1 MKTVQFFI
9 VSLFITSVVFAQ
21 PSSPVNKKAGVIS
34 NGRIS
39 TVFSNTGVIG
49 QPGNKGPRFSWGHP
63 NNGYIGDLSFV
74 VSGTAR
80 MQKTT
85 DFSSSQIKNII
96 FMNKDSVF
104 HFATICDVSR
114 PAIAQEFDPSGN
126 PWGFQPKAGFANPD
140 QPSPAISDF
149 PTTWPS
155 GWTGFPWYNS
165 AFKGNFIE
173 TQFILSDETDLEFN
187 LPPFNYKPSGSNP
200 DLTGLGLEVKT
211 HYLLPKAD
219 DSQVGP
225 LKNVIYLVHEVK
237 NISDYEM
244 NNLAFSWIFGGYIGL
259 TASDDS
265 PGEYD
270 DDALGFDDVTGIYYS
285 WDFPQDNSRNPN
297 WVGKDVAFIGM
308 KLIGSPDNN
317 GWTKS
322 SFIEP
327 PSAIDLKSDEG
338 LFNRVRINFAIPDR
352 TSGYNGDGLMTS
364 GEISLKPGET
374 SLYITVVGF
383 GNNKTDLFRNLQNSE
398 LGWNSSFT
406 EKGEFVSILVTDS
419 LFNKSNQTIGL
430 NYKLDTVADYQ
441 LSVES
446 QGGFILTTQEI
457 DLVSQQSTTLDFSE
471 LPEGDYIIKLRP
483 VTGDGPSD
491 QVGVYIHN
499 SWASYQQESWN
510 SLTNSISVIANP
522 ELISNSDQYRF
533 NIQWFGT
540 EKGAIPGK
548 VRIDWED
555 QEGKPLQSNIPYMQL
570 DKSISTFG
578 IDGYSIKIDDLILAD
593 KLIDSTV
600 KVYPDSAIIK
610 TKQYNITRNFPTPLT
625 VFGDSLLSFSIRKG
639 TDNSIPWALGGA
651 KAITTQFTVIDPK
664 TGKKIPFIFSENE
677 KDGKLGVSEQLILLY
692 EQSEN
697 VVQIADTLRGIEG
710 TKYRFANSIEIY
722 GKTGL
727 YGAVEFFGTVDSAY
741 ADFYRVPR
749 GPVIIPVS
757 GSTILSTKNETPSS
771 FQIGN
776 PYPNPFNPS
785 VSIQISVLNQSLPVE
800 MKVFNVLGQ
809 LISSQSLLPSGNS
822 VMTWNGKS
830 QGGNSVPSG
839 TYFLEFMQ
847 GTNHAVRK
855 AVLVK

>member
-1 MKTVQFFI
+1 MRYSLTILMLFTL
-9 VSLFITSVVFAQ
+9 VSTALPQSGQEF
-21 PSSPVNKKAGVIS
+21 KKSGILS

-39 TVFSNTGVIG
+39 TVFTNSGVLG
-49 QPGNKGPRFSWGHP
+49 QPGSKGPRFAWGHP
-63 NNGYIGDLSFV
+63 NNGYIGDLSFI

-85 DFSSSQIKNII
+85 DFSSNQIKNLISQ
-96 FMNKDSVF
+96 NKDSVF

-114 PAIAQEFDPSGN
+114 PAKAQEFDPSGN

-155 GWTGFPWYNS
+155 GWTDFPWYNS
-165 AFKGNFIE
+165 AFKENFIE
-173 TQFILSDETDLEFN
+173 TQFLLSDETDLEFN

-225 LKNVIYLVHEVK
+225 LKNVMYLVHEVK

-244 NNLAFSWIFGGYIGL
+244 NNFAFSWIFGGYIGISG
-259 TASDDS
+259 SDDF

-270 DDALGFDDVTGIYYS
+270 DDALAFDEATGIYYS

-297 WVGKDVAFIGM
+297 WVGTDVGFTGM
-308 KLIGSPDNN
+308 KLIGSPDSN
-317 GWTKS
+317 GWTYKS
-322 SFIEP
+322 RFVPANE
-327 PSAIDLKSDEG
+327 IDLKSDES
-338 LFNRVRINFAIPDR
+338 LFNQVRTNKTMPSPLFGDD
-352 TSGYNGDGLMTS
+352 GDGLMTS

-374 SLYITVVGF
+374 VSYLTVVGF

-398 LGWNSSFT
+398 LGWNSSFN
-406 EKGEFVSILVTDS
+406 EKGEFVSILLPDS

-430 NYKLDTVADYQ
+430 NFKLDPVADYQ

-446 QGGFILTTQEI
+446 QGGFILKTQQI
-457 DLVSQQSTTLDFSE
+457 DLNLQESTSFDFSE
-471 LPEGDYIIKLRP
+471 LPEGEYIIKLRP

-499 SWASYQQESWN
+499 SWVSYQQESWN
-510 SLTNSISVIANP
+510 SLTNSISVTANP
-522 ELISNSDQYRF
+522 EIISNTDHYQF
-533 NIQWFGT
+533 KMQWIGT
-540 EKGAIPGK
+540 EKGAKPGMVK
-548 VRIDWED
+548 VDWED
-555 QEGKPLQSNIPYMQL
+555 QTGNTLQRNIPYVQF
-570 DKSISTFG
+570 DNSIVSFG
-578 IDGYSIKIDDLILAD
+578 IDGYSVKIDDLILAD
-593 KLIDSTV
+593 KLIDSML

-610 TKQYNITRNFPTPLT
+610 TRQFNITRHSPTTLT
-625 VFGDSLLSFSIRKG
+625 VYGDSLLSFSIRKG
-639 TDNSIPWALGGA
+639 TDNSIPWAFGGA
-651 KAITTQFTVIDPK
+651 KASTTQFTVVDPK
-664 TGKKIPFIFSENE
+664 TGRKIPFIFSENI

-692 EQSEN
+692 EQSED

-710 TKYRFANSIEIY
+710 TKYRFANSIEID

-757 GSTILSTKNETPSS
+757 GSTILSTKNETPTS

-800 MKVFNVLGQ
+800 LKVFNVLGQ

-830 QGGNSVPSG
+830 QSGNSVPSG
-839 TYFLEFMQ
+839 TYFLEFKQ

-855 AVLVK
+855 AVLIK